1 LSTFVVFILIGARV
15 FRIAFLGVDGDKW
28 VEHLLTSLPGG
39 ATGFLIT
46 VNIMVFFL
54 AFFLDFF
61 EIAFILVPL
70 LAPVAQSLDINL
82 VWFGVILAVN
92 MQTSFMHPPFGFA
105 LFYLRSVAPKE
116 VRSTQIYWGAVPYVV
131 MQLIM
136 VGALIA
142 FPGLVTGS
150 LHAEVKTNADDAASI
165 MQQMETAPSSDLPQG
180 IEIPASETSA
190 GESDSQQSD
199 ALLKE
204 LTGQ

>member
-1 LSTFVVFILIGARV
+1 
-15 FRIAFLGVDGDKW
+15 
-28 VEHLLTSLPGG
+28 
-39 ATGFLIT
+39 
-46 VNIMVFFL
+46 
-54 AFFLDFF
+54 
-61 EIAFILVPL
+61 
-70 LAPVAQSLDINL
+70 
-82 VWFGVILAVN
+82 
-92 MQTSFMHPPFGFA
+92 
-105 LFYLRSVAPKE
+105 
-116 VRSTQIYWGAVPYVV
+116 
-131 MQLIM
+131 M